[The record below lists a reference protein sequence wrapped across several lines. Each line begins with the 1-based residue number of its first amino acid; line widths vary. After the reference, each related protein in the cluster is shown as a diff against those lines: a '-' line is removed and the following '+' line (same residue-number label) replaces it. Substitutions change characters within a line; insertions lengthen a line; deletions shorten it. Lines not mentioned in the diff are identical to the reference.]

1 VPGNEHCSCEQCRV
15 NPLGC
20 AQMMIMMIAKEILL
34 LELRRKEA
42 NKKLGGPF
50 FLSLGSS
57 GQK

>member
-1 VPGNEHCSCEQCRV
+1 
-15 NPLGC
+15 
-20 AQMMIMMIAKEILL
+20 MMIMMIAKEILL